1 MLGSEANV
9 MTKRKKSS
17 DLVKARKETKRLQRE
32 AKTRLRKAMQEA
44 QESNDDIE
52 LQKLERIAKNFAK
65 TLLSTSKENLPK
77 SFKSNVM
84 RERGKSLNL
93 ERLLKKSD
101 LNKKAKKRQTR
112 KTFERIFGK
121 EKTVAIL
128 GTIGGREMGRLSNA
142 FWEQLYKAQ
151 DILFALGIVPAD
163 EIMGRW
169 GSIGS
174 GLLEVGTKLVN
185 DGYWSSIKINID
197 PKNNGTWVV
206 MSEQDDRVTETD
218 LASAIV
224 EWYKQHYGI
233 E

>member
-1 MLGSEANV
+1 MPGNEGKD
-9 MTKRKKSS
+9 MTKKKKSS
-17 DLVKARKETKRLQRE
+17 DLVKASKETKRLQRE
-32 AKTRLRKAMQEA
+32 ARTRIRKAMRDA

-52 LQKLERIAKNFAK
+52 LQKLEQIAKNFAK
-65 TLLSTSKENLPK
+65 SLLSTSKENLPK

-84 RERGKSLNL
+84 RERGKTLNL
-93 ERLLKKSD
+93 EHLLKKSD

-121 EKTVAIL
+121 EKTGAIV
-128 GTIGGREMGRLSNA
+128 GTIGGREMGRLSNE

-151 DILFALGIVPAD
+151 DILFAMGIVPAD

-185 DGYWSSIKINID
+185 DGYWSSIKIDID

-206 MSEQDDRVTETD
+206 MSEQDDRVTESD

-224 EWYKQHYGI
+224 AWYEHQYGI

>member
-1 MLGSEANV
+1 
-9 MTKRKKSS
+9 MTKRTKSS
-17 DLVKARKETKRLQRE
+17 DLVRARKETKRLQRE
-32 AKTRLRKAMQEA
+32 ANTRIRKAMREA
-44 QESNDDIE
+44 EKSNDDIE

-65 TLLSTSKENLPK
+65 SLLSTRKEKLPK

-84 RERGKSLNL
+84 RERGKASNL
-93 ERLLKKSD
+93 EHLLQKSD

-121 EKTVAIL
+121 EKTGTLL
-128 GTIGGREMGRLSNA
+128 GTIGGREMGRLSNE

-151 DILFALGIVPAD
+151 DMLFALGIVPAD

-174 GLLEVGTKLVN
+174 GMLEIGTKLVN
-185 DGYWSSIKINID
+185 DGYWSSIKIDID
-197 PKNNGTWVV
+197 PKNNSTWVV
-206 MSEQDDRVTETD
+206 MSEQDDRVTESD
-218 LASAIV
+218 LSSAIV
-224 EWYKQHYGI
+224 AWYKQQYGM

>member
-1 MLGSEANV
+1 MPGNGVIV

-32 AKTRLRKAMQEA
+32 AKTRLRKAMRDA
-44 QESNDDIE
+44 QESGDDIE
-52 LQKLERIAKNFAK
+52 LQKLERVAKNFAK
-65 TLLSTSKENLPK
+65 SLLSTSKENLPK

-84 RERGKSLNL
+84 RERGKTLNL
-93 ERLLKKSD
+93 EHLLKKSD

-121 EKTVAIL
+121 EKTGALL
-128 GTIGGREMGRLSNA
+128 GTIGGREMGRLSNE
-142 FWEQLYKAQ
+142 FWEQLYNAQ
-151 DILFALGIVPAD
+151 DMLFALGIVPAD

-174 GLLEVGTKLVN
+174 GLLGVGTKLVN
-185 DGYWSSIKINID
+185 DGFWSSIKIDID
-197 PKNNGTWVV
+197 PKNTSTWVV
-206 MSEQDDRVTETD
+206 MSEQDDRVTESD
-218 LASAIV
+218 LSSAIV
-224 EWYKQHYGI
+224 AWYKQQYGI

>member
-1 MLGSEANV
+1 MLGNEGKV

-32 AKTRLRKAMQEA
+32 AKTRLRKAMRDA

-65 TLLSTSKENLPK
+65 SLLSTSKEKLPK

-84 RERGKSLNL
+84 RERGKTLNL
-93 ERLLKKSD
+93 ENLLKKSD

-121 EKTVAIL
+121 EKTGAIL
-128 GTIGGREMGRLSNA
+128 GTIGGREMGRLSNE

-151 DILFALGIVPAD
+151 DMLFALGIVPAD

-174 GLLEVGTKLVN
+174 GLLGVGTKLVN
-185 DGYWSSIKINID
+185 DGYWSSVKIDID

-206 MSEQDDRVTETD
+206 MTEHDDRVTESD

-224 EWYKQHYGI
+224 AWYKQQYGI

>member
-1 MLGSEANV
+1 
-9 MTKRKKSS
+9 MTKKIKSS

-32 AKTRLRKAMQEA
+32 AKTRLRKAMRDA
-44 QESNDDIE
+44 KKSGDDIE

-65 TLLSTSKENLPK
+65 SLLSTSKEKLPK

-84 RERGKSLNL
+84 RERGKALNL
-93 ERLLKKSD
+93 EHLLKKSD

-121 EKTVAIL
+121 ERTGTLL
-128 GTIGGREMGRLSNA
+128 GTIGGREMGRLSNE

-151 DILFALGIVPAD
+151 DMLFALGIVPAD
-163 EIMGRW
+163 EIMGLW

-174 GLLEVGTKLVN
+174 GLLEIGTKLVN
-185 DGYWSSIKINID
+185 DGYWSSIKIDIN

-206 MSEQDDRVTETD
+206 ISEQDDRVTESD
-218 LASAIV
+218 LASAIIA
-224 EWYKQHYGI
+224 WYKRHYGI

>member
-1 MLGSEANV
+1 MLGNGGIV
-9 MTKRKKSS
+9 MTKRTKSS
-17 DLVKARKETKRLQRE
+17 DLVRARKETKRLQRE
-32 AKTRLRKAMQEA
+32 AKTRLRKAMRDA
-44 QESNDDIE
+44 QKSNDDIE

-65 TLLSTSKENLPK
+65 SLLSTRKEKLPK

-84 RERGKSLNL
+84 RERGKASNL
-93 ERLLKKSD
+93 EHLLQKSD

-121 EKTVAIL
+121 EKTGTLL
-128 GTIGGREMGRLSNA
+128 GTIGGREMGRLSNE
-142 FWEQLYKAQ
+142 FWEQLYQAQ
-151 DILFALGIVPAD
+151 DMLFALGIVPAD

-174 GLLEVGTKLVN
+174 GMLEIGTKLVN
-185 DGYWSSIKINID
+185 DGYWSSIKIDID

-206 MSEQDDRVTETD
+206 MSEQDDRVTESD
-218 LASAIV
+218 LSSAIV
-224 EWYKQHYGI
+224 AWYKQQYGM

>member
-1 MLGSEANV
+1 
-9 MTKRKKSS
+9 MTKRTKSS
-17 DLVKARKETKRLQRE
+17 DLVRARKETKRLQRE
-32 AKTRLRKAMQEA
+32 ANTRIRKAMREA
-44 QESNDDIE
+44 EKSNDDIE

-65 TLLSTSKENLPK
+65 SLLSTRKEKLPK

-84 RERGKSLNL
+84 RERGKASNL
-93 ERLLKKSD
+93 EHLLHKSD

-121 EKTVAIL
+121 EKTGTLL
-128 GTIGGREMGRLSNA
+128 GTIGGREMGRLSNE

-151 DILFALGIVPAD
+151 DMLFALGIVPAD

-174 GLLEVGTKLVN
+174 GMLEIGTKLVN
-185 DGYWSSIKINID
+185 DGYWSSIKIDID

-206 MSEQDDRVTETD
+206 MSEQDDRVTESD
-218 LASAIV
+218 LSSAIV
-224 EWYKQHYGI
+224 AWYKQQYGM

>member
-1 MLGSEANV
+1 
-9 MTKRKKSS
+9 MTKRTKSS
-17 DLVKARKETKRLQRE
+17 DLVRARKETKRLQRE
-32 AKTRLRKAMQEA
+32 AKTRLRKAMRDA
-44 QESNDDIE
+44 QKSGDDIE

-65 TLLSTSKENLPK
+65 SLLSTRKEKLPK

-84 RERGKSLNL
+84 RERGKAVNL
-93 ERLLKKSD
+93 EHLLKKSD

-121 EKTVAIL
+121 EKTGTLL
-128 GTIGGREMGRLSNA
+128 GTIGGREMGRLSNE

-151 DILFALGIVPAD
+151 DMLFALGIVPAD

-174 GLLEVGTKLVN
+174 GMLEVGTKLVN
-185 DGYWSSIKINID
+185 DGYWSSIKIDID
-197 PKNNGTWVV
+197 PKNNSTWVV
-206 MSEQDDRVTETD
+206 MSEQDDRVTESD
-218 LASAIV
+218 LSSAIV
-224 EWYKQHYGI
+224 AWYKQQYGM